1 MFCLG
6 RISSRV
12 FAFGGVALL
21 LVLAFGYGVGVGVYH
36 WPPFSAMK
44 AIKASVLDAAS
55 REPRIVEAAED
66 IASLAR
72 KQAGPSKAAQARFA
86 REFVFSHSLHQLDS
100 EHARYAWDTRA
111 VLAMLHEHYLTR
123 QNPPHLSCGPRALAL
138 KAVLDAMG
146 IESRLV
152 HVFTGDY
159 DEVRSHTFL
168 EVFDEDSARWVI
180 HDPDNDVSYVD
191 AGTGEPVSLM
201 RLVFGDLRSVV
212 PVSQRGRGWELNE
225 IGDLQSHYFQAAKYD
240 SSDGTSDLVVVNTD
254 RFSVAKRFPANDDM
268 TFVEFS
274 QKNYR
279 RPVFLL
285 NNAISSSGRQTPD
298 ARPAKENAP
307 ARPRGC
313 RNLRARGDLR
323 HQ

>member
-1 MFCLG
+1 MTMFRLG
-6 RISSRV
+6 RSLSRV
-12 FAFGGVALL
+12 FAFGGVVLL
-21 LVLAFGYGVGVGVYH
+21 LVLAFAYGVGVGVYH
-36 WPPFSAMK
+36 WPPFAAMQK
-44 AIKASVLDAAS
+44 LKASVLNPARDESPIA
-55 REPRIVEAAED
+55 EAAAE

-111 VLAMLHEHYLTR
+111 VLAMLYEHYLTR

-138 KAVLDAMG
+138 RAVLDALG
-146 IESRLV
+146 IESRTV

-159 DEVRSHTFL
+159 DEIRSHTFL

-180 HDPDNDVSYVD
+180 HDPGNDVSYVE
-191 AGTGEPVSLM
+191 ARTSEPVSLI
-201 RLVFGDLRSVV
+201 RLVFGDVQSVV

-225 IGDLQSHYFQAAKYD
+225 IDYLQSHYFQAAKYD
-240 SSDGTSDLVVVNTD
+240 SADGSPDLVIVNTD
-254 RFSVAKRFPANDDM
+254 RFSVAKRFPANDNM

-279 RPVFLL
+279 RPAFLL
-285 NNAISSSGRQTPD
+285 NNAIPSLGRQAPD

-307 ARPRGC
+307 ARLRG
-313 RNLRARGDLR
+313 LP
-323 HQ
+323 